1 MGQVVPGAGDGDGHT
16 AAHHG
21 ALLCG
26 GEAHRAPVKAVRHV
40 AIRLRSA
47 AMDGLGEVGGIGHP
61 EMHGFLRHAE
71 ELGEAGIGGA
81 EPAEV
86 EDHRAVIRLMCARMV
101 CDGLGGFGGLRRG

>member
-16 AAHHG
+16 AAHH
-21 ALLCG
+21 
-26 GEAHRAPVKAVRHV
+26 
-40 AIRLRSA
+40 AI
-47 AMDGLGEVGGIGHP
+47 DGLGEVGGIGHP